1 MQSLTIKVSNM
12 NDVDWDEFKDGFKA
26 LLKHGAGILI
36 GFFVGV
42 EYAPILGIA
51 SWFLFWLLIV
61 ITSKLS
67 D

>member
-1 MQSLTIKVSNM
+1 M